1 MIYKIEITETLSRI
15 VDIEADSEEGAL
27 EKVRQ
32 AYKREEI
39 VLNADDYLDT
49 EIEVYED

>member
-1 MIYKIEITETLSRI
+1 MNYKVEITETLSRI

-32 AYKREEI
+32 AYKKEEI
-39 VLNADDYLDT
+39 VLDANDYLDT
-49 EIEVYED
+49 EMKVYKN

>member
-1 MIYKIEITETLSRI
+1 MKYKIEITETLSRI

-32 AYKREEI
+32 AYIKENI
-39 VLNADDYLDT
+39 VLSAEDYIDT
-49 EIEVYED
+49 EIEIYKN